1 MTILFWSAVVLM
13 IYIFAGYP
21 LLLALWGAVRSRP
34 WRREDAAPNVSVVI
48 SAHNE
53 AASIARKIENLL
65 SLDYPSDRLE
75 ILVGSDGSTDATAEV
90 LRSFND
96 VRLRAFIFENRRGKP
111 AVLNTLIP
119 KAHGDIVVLCDVRQ
133 MFDEQALTALTR
145 PFADPQVGAVTGELM
160 LTGGGSAGAYWRYEK
175 FIRSRECVVNSTI
188 VVTGAIYAI
197 RRELFEPIPADTVV
211 DDLLIP
217 MRIARRG
224 YRIVFERDAVAYECA
239 GSNRQEFRRKVRTL
253 SGLFQFFA
261 RERWVFNPVINRLWW
276 QTMSHKAARLLVAPL
291 QLIALISNISL
302 ALPSPVYQLLL
313 IAQILFYIG
322 AIAGLM
328 LPQGARRPV
337 ALSFPYTFCLLSWA
351 TVCAFTRWILRRQ
364 SVTWEKVASF

>member
-1 MTILFWSAVVLM
+1 MTVLFWSAVVLLG
-13 IYIFAGYP
+13 YVFAGYP
-21 LLLALWGAVRSRP
+21 LLLAIVSAVRPRP
-34 WRREDAAPNVSVVI
+34 WRRDDAVPTVTIVI

-65 SLDYPSDRLE
+65 SLNYPSDKVD
-75 ILVGSDGSTDATAEV
+75 ILVGSDGSTDSTAEV

-96 VRLRAFIFENRRGKP
+96 ARVHAFAFENRRGKP

-133 MFDEQALTALTR
+133 MFDAQALTALTR
-145 PFADPQVGAVTGELM
+145 PFADPQVGAVTGELV
-160 LTGGGSAGAYWRYEK
+160 LPGSGSAGAYWQYEK
-175 FIRSRECVVNSTI
+175 FIRSRESIVNSTI

-211 DDLLIP
+211 DDLRIP

-239 GSNRQEFRRKVRTL
+239 ATNRQEFQRKVRTL

-261 RERWVFNPVINRLWW
+261 SEPWVFNPAANRLWW

-291 QLIALISNISL
+291 QLIALTANIPL
-302 ALPSPVYQLLL
+302 AVSSSFYRLLL
-313 IAQILFYIG
+313 VAQILFYAG
-322 AIAGLM
+322 AIAGAV
-328 LPQGARRPV
+328 LPQASRKAV
-337 ALSFPYTFCLLSWA
+337 AVSFPYTFCLLSWA
-351 TVCAFTRWILRRQ
+351 TVCAFTRWIVRRQ
-364 SVTWEKVASF
+364 SVTWEKVASY